1 MLSGAIITT
10 TTTRSTV
17 STATINSWE
26 DVSKVLPHVSR
37 ILLYGPPGT
46 GKTTIGFADDREVF
60 YVPLHEETAVA
71 ELLGHFVPVGNRFVW
86 FDGPVLMA
94 WERGARLI
102 LDEIDQSG
110 GAVLSV
116 LRAVLNDPSVAQL
129 ILPDPSLAGLDDETM
144 TEFIAAGEGQ
154 RIVRPTEGFQV
165 IATMN
170 GEPEDLDEP
179 LLDRFEATFHI
190 PNPHPDAIAALPK
203 DLRKAAATTSK
214 HAEAARRIGLRRWKA
229 FASLREHVGEDM
241 AARAVFGHRNGD
253 VMDALRL
260 ARPADKPKTDEPK
273 TDEPPTPSVEPV
285 VIGSDITADT
295 PMIYV
300 RKTGKRGRP
309 ALVTCPKHG
318 WKMTHRT
325 GAVAADNG
333 AVVCRKCG
341 ATAAEAGDYRR
352 RVLVGGEWKTVD

>member
-1 MLSGAIITT
+1 MA
-10 TTTRSTV
+10 
-17 STATINSWE
+17 TATANSWE
-26 DVSKVLPHVSR
+26 DVKLVLPHVSR

-94 WERGARLI
+94 WQRGARLI

-129 ILPDPSLAGLDDETM
+129 ILPDPALAGFDDAMASEM
-144 TEFIAAGEGQ
+144 IASGEGQ
-154 RIVRPTEGFQV
+154 RIVKPVEGFQV

-179 LLDRFEATFHI
+179 LLDRFEAVFHI
-190 PNPHPDAIAALPK
+190 PKPHPDAIASLPK
-203 DLRKAAATTSK
+203 DLRSAADSTSK
-214 HAEAARRIGLRRWKA
+214 HADSARRIGLRRWKA
-229 FASLREHVGEDM
+229 FAQLREHVGEDT
-241 AARAVFGHRNGD
+241 AGRAVFGHRAGD
-253 VMDALRL
+253 VMDALKL
-260 ARPADKPKTDEPK
+260 ARPVAKTEEPK
-273 TDEPPTPSVEPV
+273 TEEPKVTDEAAAEMLSESAPAE
-285 VIGSDITADT
+285 IGPDT
-295 PMIYV
+295 PTIYV

-309 ALVTCPKHG
+309 PLITCPRHG
-318 WKMTHRT
+318 YKMTHRT
-325 GAVAADNG
+325 AKLDDAGNVAC
-333 AVVCRKCG
+333 VKCG
-341 ATAAEAGDYRR
+341 SIAAEAGDWRGR
-352 RVLVGGEWKTVD
+352 FLVAGEWKTV